1 MQGDA
6 EQDDGHASRT
16 ESHQCQSDVLQRNY
30 ESDEQSEC
38 SLKSSDVAHSFES
51 VDTDAGNPLKLR
63 NSTRTGT
70 ACSKAQ
76 KICCYQFCPSPMH
89 SKKWRTVTH
98 GTSAGGRDWDSLV
111 GQLLCDSCYSTYR
124 KHGTF
129 MRSVRTNEGW
139 LRMKSADMS
148 ADFSSPQRPSN
159 ASQKRQRVH
168 NSQHTLAIK
177 RQDCKQHKRHQ
188 VDLRFLCS
196 ASVAACV

>member
-1 MQGDA
+1 MQGDGDQ
-6 EQDDGHASRT
+6 ERGPASST
-16 ESHQCQSDVLQRNY
+16 ESQQCPSDVLQRNY
-30 ESDEQSEC
+30 EIDEHSEC
-38 SLKSSDVAHSFES
+38 FLKSSDLAHSSES
-51 VDTDAGNPLKLR
+51 VDTDEENPLKLR
-63 NSTRTGT
+63 NSARTGG

-148 ADFSSPQRPSN
+148 ADFSSPQTLSIV
-159 ASQKRQRVH
+159 SQKHQRVH
-168 NSQHTLAIK
+168 DLQHTLAIK

-188 VDLRFLCS
+188 VDLRFLCG
-196 ASVAACV
+196 ASVAACL